1 LYVISD
7 KIYWENGNQPT
18 ASCGKLVD
26 ELTKPNSKKSS
37 GGHAMSTEVTQFINT
52 YLIPLGWR
60 LIGAIVAWIIGGWI
74 ASLLVKALNKAMK
87 RRRID
92 TTLAKYA
99 EGAANVALR
108 ILLII
113 VIFGILGIETTSFA
127 ALLAAAGIAIGA
139 AWAGLLAHFAA
150 GVFLVFLRPFK
161 VGDAITVGGATGT
174 VMEIGMFSTVI
185 NTPDNVRVYIGNNT
199 VFSGN
204 IQNYS
209 TNAYRR
215 VDLTAQIAHET
226 VPSDA
231 IQRLEEKLKNVP
243 NVLAEP
249 KPQVEILSF
258 NEYGTLLAVRPFC
271 ANDHYAQVYFDVNKA
286 IVEVGTEGGYKAP
299 ARRMATRNLQ

>member
-1 LYVISD
+1 
-7 KIYWENGNQPT
+7 
-18 ASCGKLVD
+18 
-26 ELTKPNSKKSS
+26 
-37 GGHAMSTEVTQFINT
+37 MSVEVTEFVNT
-52 YLIPLGWR
+52 YLVPLGWK
-60 LIGAIVAWIIGGWI
+60 LIGAIIVWIIGGWVI
-74 ASLLVKALNKAMK
+74 SLVIKALNKAMQ
-87 RRRID
+87 RRKVD

-99 EGAANVALR
+99 DGASNVALR
-108 ILLII
+108 ILLVI

-127 ALLAAAGIAIGA
+127 ALLAAAGVAIGA

-161 VGDAITVGGATGT
+161 VGDAITVGGVSGT

-185 NTPDNVRVYIGNNT
+185 NTADNVRVYVGNNA
-199 VFSGN
+199 VFSSN

-209 TNAYRR
+209 TNPYRR

-226 VPSDA
+226 APADA
-231 IQRLEEKLKNVP
+231 IQRLQEKLIHIP

-271 ANDHYAQVYFDVNKA
+271 ANEHYSQVSFDVNKA
-286 IVEVGTEGGYKAP
+286 IVEVAVEGGYNAP
-299 ARRMATRNLQ
+299 ARRMATRSVE